1 MPRAKKVCSHWDCP
15 NTQPCEIHGRKAWEG
30 SRRKE
35 RTTVSSYRAT
45 MRRRYMLRRDKL
57 TCASCGRVALEHDL
71 EVDHI
76 KPLAEGGPDTTKN
89 CQLLCLDCHS
99 QKTQAEAQRGRQVGE

>member
-35 RTTVSSYRAT
+35 RTTVNSYRAT
-45 MRRRYMLRRDKL
+45 NRRRYLLRRDRL
-57 TCASCGRVALEHDL
+57 TCAACGRVALEHDL

-76 KPLAEGGPDTTKN
+76 KPLAEGGSDTTKN

-99 QKTQAEAQRGRQVGE
+99 VKTQAEARRGREVGP